1 MFVGLGLAVWGIRWY
16 ATQKANW
23 QQAVAEAQA
32 DALTEAMLGIDSPQ
46 EVEVEQVRW
55 EDLFHP
61 QVRGHRRVAE
71 IDLKGRS
78 LKVENPVVLSDD
90 VDVYVNGPGTLDID
104 VTGSRQ
110 SSIRIQRDGTLL
122 NRTGKSAAE
131 SSLGHVVDDSSY
143 LNFVNLKKPA
153 QGEKRNVQIGEN
165 AKRLI
170 IRYGGP
176 QTRREAQL
184 EHYRGRGIL
193 K

>member
-1 MFVGLGLAVWGIRWY
+1 M
-16 ATQKANW
+16 
-23 QQAVAEAQA
+23 
-32 DALTEAMLGIDSPQ
+32 
-46 EVEVEQVRW
+46 
-55 EDLFHP
+55 
-61 QVRGHRRVAE
+61 
-71 IDLKGRS
+71 
-78 LKVENPVVLSDD
+78 D
-90 VDVYVNGPGTLDID
+90 VS
-104 VTGSRQ
+104 GSRQ

-131 SSLGHVVDDSSY
+131 SPLWHVVDDNSY

-153 QGEKRNVQIGEN
+153 QGERRNVQIGEN

-176 QTRREAQL
+176 LTRREAQL